1 MQKMHLVV
9 VLPAGARRN
18 ERARGAHLQKQKKVI
33 TQQGGLGSGVF
44 CCCDALFDTVIWFIC
59 VKFWIHDI
67 FVRPQHPHGAENRF
81 SEFATVFVAACV
93 CGRVWWAARW
103 GCGAIFGVNEAFDF
117 FHGRPG
123 RRTTSDD

>member
-1 MQKMHLVV
+1 MQKMHFVV

-81 SEFATVFVAACV
+81 SEFATVFLWLRACAA
-93 CGRVWWAARW
+93 
-103 GCGAIFGVNEAFDF
+103 GCGGQRGGGAGLFLG
-117 FHGRPG
+117 
-123 RRTTSDD
+123 

>member
-1 MQKMHLVV
+1 MQKMHFVV

-81 SEFATVFVAACV
+81 SEIFRNQPNRQGVVGSEV
-93 CGRVWWAARW
+93 GGVGRFL
-103 GCGAIFGVNEAFDF
+103 G
-117 FHGRPG
+117 
-123 RRTTSDD
+123 